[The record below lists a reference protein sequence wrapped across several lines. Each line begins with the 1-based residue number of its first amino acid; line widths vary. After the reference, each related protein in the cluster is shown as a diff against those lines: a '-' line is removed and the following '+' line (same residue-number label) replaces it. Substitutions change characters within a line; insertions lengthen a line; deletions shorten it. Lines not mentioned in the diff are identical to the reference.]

1 MSLHYM
7 SMHKMAMQLFI
18 NHGSVCGIDGQ
29 WARIA
34 VEQQPEG
41 EFIFFFTQSPQQQ
54 QGARGCQTKGEQ
66 RNRKGGWGT
75 PAAQLHPA
83 SSNSELQP
91 AATASSYAAAAAAAN
106 NSTGNHG
113 ARPLLNQVDHKISI
127 HPDIQHPLYRT
138 SVKKCWIRT

>member
-41 EFIFFFTQSPQQQ
+41 EFIFFFT
-54 QGARGCQTKGEQ
+54 
-66 RNRKGGWGT
+66 
-75 PAAQLHPA
+75 
-83 SSNSELQP
+83 
-91 AATASSYAAAAAAAN
+91 
-106 NSTGNHG
+106 
-113 ARPLLNQVDHKISI
+113 
-127 HPDIQHPLYRT
+127 
-138 SVKKCWIRT
+138 